1 MRTRILKVG
10 LPVFVALAL
19 AFAICSLFGKA
30 SSAQQKLAESVRQ
43 SDSVFDQYFTADYG
57 TAKAAM
63 LNHIRLLDQLSAESA
78 DATVNPYAVDARS
91 WYVRLAKLEERNG
104 GNEMREYMQ
113 EAYSRC
119 EKLGRA
125 DCSEGKPRL
134 DVDRMDT
141 VALAHLRKR

>member
-1 MRTRILKVG
+1 MLKVG

-43 SDSVFDQYFTADYG
+43 SDSVFEQYFTADYG

-91 WYVRLAKLEERNG
+91 WYVRLAKLEEGNG

-113 EAYSRC
+113 EARLRC
-119 EKLGRA
+119 ERFGLA
-125 DCSEGKPRL
+125 DCSEGKLRL

-141 VALAHLRKR
+141 IALAQLRKR